1 MFNNMGIRAR
11 MRVLLGCMLMGL
23 VLISGLGL
31 LSLRSSLV
39 SARQSQVQHMVQSA
53 ISIMKYYHDQ
63 ETAGKLTREQA
74 IHAAGMA
81 IQSATYNDGKDYFF
95 VFDYNNVE
103 RFISNPKLLNKDMSN
118 VADADGVLFVP
129 EMVKAARKGGGFVS
143 YSFPRPGSTDPKP
156 KISYAQ
162 AFDDWQLVVGT
173 GVYVDDITTAFWEET
188 AKQLVYIVIVLV
200 LLGVVASVLVRSV
213 LKQLGG
219 EPAYASEVVR
229 RIAAG
234 DLSVAVRTES
244 RDEGSLLAGIQ
255 RMANSLR
262 DLIRQIHDNAGEAGQ
277 LTQEVANAANK
288 VASGSDSQSDATRSM
303 AAAIE
308 EMTTSI
314 SVVADSAGEASRL
327 SGEAGE
333 QAREGSR
340 IIEGTS
346 NKINHISGIVA
357 DSAASIGA
365 LGEQTDSIA
374 SIMQMIREVADQT
387 NLLALNAA
395 IEAAR
400 AGEAGRGFAV
410 VADEVRKLAERTS
423 SATAE
428 ISGKIDAIRSASQD
442 ATVRMGSVVTEVAHG
457 VEMAGVASTAIA
469 SIRDDAGRVVT
480 SANQISEALREQS
493 SASHA
498 IASHVEDIANMAE
511 QNSSNARRVAD
522 ASQRLDQIMRGL
534 KDSVGQFRV

>member
-11 MRVLLGCMLMGL
+11 MRVLLGCMLIGL

-118 VADADGVLFVP
+118 VADANGVLFVP
-129 EMVKAARKGGGFVS
+129 EMVKAARAGGGFVS
-143 YSFPRPGSTDPKP
+143 YSFPRPGSDQPKP

-173 GVYVDDITTAFWEET
+173 GVYIDDITTAFWEET
-188 AKQLVYIVIVLV
+188 LKQLVYIVIVLV
-200 LLGVVASVLVRSV
+200 ILGVVASVLVRSV

-234 DLSVAVRTES
+234 DLSVAVQTAS
-244 RDEGSLLAGIQ
+244 HDEGSLLAGIQ
-255 RMANSLR
+255 RMAGSLR

-333 QAREGSR
+333 QARQGSR

-428 ISGKIDAIRSASQD
+428 ISGKIDAIRGASQD
-442 ATVRMGSVVTEVAHG
+442 ATVRMGSVVTEVANG
-457 VEMAGVASTAIA
+457 VQMAGEASTAIA

>member
-1 MFNNMGIRAR
+1 MGIRAR
-11 MRVLLGCMLMGL
+11 MRVLLGCMLIGL
-23 VLISGLGL
+23 ILISGLGL
-31 LSLRSSLV
+31 LSLRSSMIG
-39 SARQSQVQHMVQSA
+39 ARQNQVQHMVQSA
-53 ISIMKYYHDQ
+53 ISIMKYYHG
-63 ETAGKLTREQA
+63 EELAGKLTRDQA
-74 IHAAGMA
+74 IHAAGIA
-81 IQSATYNDGKDYFF
+81 IQNATYNDGKDYFF
-95 VFDYNNVE
+95 VFDYNSVE

-129 EMVKAARKGGGFVS
+129 EMVKAARNGGGFVS
-143 YSFPRPGSTDPKP
+143 YAFPRPGSTEPKP
-156 KISYAQ
+156 KISYAA

-188 AKQLVYIVIVLV
+188 LKQLIYIVIVLV
-200 LLGVVASVLVRSV
+200 ILGVVAGVLVRSV

-234 DLSVAVRTES
+234 DLSAEVRTES

-262 DLIRQIHDNAGEAGQ
+262 SLIRQIHENAGEAGH
-277 LTQEVANAANK
+277 LTVEVANAANK

-327 SGEAGE
+327 SGEAGN

-340 IIEGTS
+340 IIDSTS

-357 DSAASIGA
+357 NSAASIGA

-423 SATAE
+423 TATAE
-428 ISGKIDAIRSASQD
+428 ISGKIDAIRAASQE
-442 ATVRMGSVVTEVAHG
+442 ATVRMGSVVTEVATG
-457 VEMAGVASTAIA
+457 VQMAGEASTAIA

-480 SANQISEALREQS
+480 SASQISEALREQS

-511 QNSSNARRVAD
+511 QNSSNARRVAE